1 MFKKKILLISHNFWP
16 ENFQINLISNQLSKK
31 YDITV
36 LTGKPNYPKGKIF
49 SKYNPFIFDQEMYNN
64 IKVFR
69 VPIIPR
75 GNGSTSAKIMNYL
88 SFIFSSLLII
98 PFTILRERYDFIFVY
113 APSPVIHSLIG
124 IFLKKIKKIPVILW
138 LQDHLTVSIKSSG
151 QIKNRYFMKFINF
164 VLNYIYKNSDRIL
177 IQSKAYKKFLNSNK
191 LKFKLVYVPNASA
204 AYPDKKIN
212 VKKKSF
218 NIFYAGNFGL
228 VQEFDTIIKVAKILQ
243 DMKLNINLIFYGE
256 GLVKKKLKKQIK
268 DYKLSNF
275 KIRDF
280 MKQSRL
286 VKKLYHA
293 DALFV
298 SLKEFEGLNYTIPS
312 KIQFYMGLGKP
323 IIGEISGES
332 AKIIKEAGSGFTS
345 KPGNKKE
352 LLKNILKMYNLKKN
366 NKLNQIGIKGY
377 KYFSRNF
384 SLETVVEKIEKCL
397 KKI

>member
-1 MFKKKILLISHNFWP
+1 
-16 ENFQINLISNQLSKK
+16 
-31 YDITV
+31 
-36 LTGKPNYPKGKIF
+36 
-49 SKYNPFIFDQEMYNN
+49 
-64 IKVFR
+64 
-69 VPIIPR
+69 
-75 GNGSTSAKIMNYL
+75 
-88 SFIFSSLLII
+88 
-98 PFTILRERYDFIFVY
+98 
-113 APSPVIHSLIG
+113 
-124 IFLKKIKKIPVILW
+124 
-138 LQDHLTVSIKSSG
+138 
-151 QIKNRYFMKFINF
+151 MKFINF